1 MENRGKFTDE
11 ELILRLNESDEN
23 ALREIYSRYWNK
35 LIAQAR
41 WDLHDEVEAEDCIQE
56 VFIKLWN
63 CRHGLT
69 LKHKLSTYLYRA
81 VKNQTINILEKRYA
95 RKNQLPVNG
104 LQAIDLFSPAADE
117 SLLEKEMLRVLEAA
131 IEALPEKCS
140 RIYRMS
146 RMEGKSNK
154 EIAAQLDIAE
164 KTVEGHITRAIKQVS
179 TSISLSIVLVLLA
192 YFLQD

>member
-1 MENRGKFTDE
+1 MGNLSKYSDE
-11 ELILRLNESDEN
+11 ELILMLSESNEK
-23 ALREIYSRYWNK
+23 ALREIYDRYWTK

-63 CRHGLT
+63 CRQGLT

-81 VKNQTINILEKRYA
+81 VKNQTINMLEKRYA
-95 RKNQLPVNG
+95 RKNQVPVNAM
-104 LQAIDLFSPAADE
+104 QTVQLFSPAADE
-117 SLLEKEMLRVLEAA
+117 SLLEKEMLQILESA

-140 RIYRMS
+140 RIYKMS
-146 RMEGKSNK
+146 RMDGKSNK
-154 EIAAQLDIAE
+154 EIAEKLDIAE

-179 TSISLSIVLVLLA
+179 TYISVSILFVVLS
-192 YFLQD
+192 YFLQR